1 MYSASSHAD
10 LVAESIKGD
19 IDTGFLQVYGPENE
33 IEAQKETAAASSQ
46 LQWTPLPADPG
57 QHDLT
62 ESFADTYLEYCYP
75 FCPVLDPAHLL
86 DEVARSPLLANALAT
101 AGSHVQPPLVPH
113 AGPAEYYARARTLFY
128 NDEEPDPLATL
139 KAIALFYWWAPK
151 TATIV
156 HRHSSWWW
164 TSVLV
169 RHSQQM
175 DLHRELPAKN
185 PQLTEYTLSVR
196 RRIWWTAYVRCVVGM
211 GASFP
216 ILWLTSRAR
225 QQARERLTALCQSK
239 PAIIDPADCTV
250 REVSLADFPNDPA
263 FQRKG
268 DVFIRWVRLCGI
280 MGRLAKT
287 LYRPDRDGDRLSAST
302 KHLYELSEWINTLP
316 PHLELPIQTARTQ
329 RFDRD
334 VHQLHLPYLTTVII
348 LHLKR
353 RTGHGLP
360 HALPPAIMAAY
371 CISRILRDILAR
383 GNSRFLM
390 AITCWYTGSAFIPL
404 LQASRIPH
412 LARDA
417 NECLDVLERTAE
429 QLQTMWASANLI
441 VGAFRRLRRTTPE
454 ATAAA
459 APRSAA
465 EKEPINPSMISYYNQ
480 QQQLAAGG
488 RRSSSTYTYRG
499 QEVEALT
506 SLPTPVMGSF
516 PGSFTED
523 HRPEATGDGIGG
535 GSGGGGG
542 FDWLTLFPFV
552 THETSRI
559 VGSLLDDRDHGVEAR
574 VFPSPE
580 NTMYHEALMS
590 QLDDMFAIDGL
601 DFMTGV

>member
-1 MYSASSHAD
+1 M
-10 LVAESIKGD
+10 
-19 IDTGFLQVYGPENE
+19 
-33 IEAQKETAAASSQ
+33 
-46 LQWTPLPADPG
+46 
-57 QHDLT
+57 

-75 FCPVLDPAHLL
+75 FCPVLDPGHLF
-86 DEVARSPLLANALAT
+86 DEVSRSPLLANALAT

-113 AGPAEYYARARTLFY
+113 SGPAEYYARARSLFY
-128 NDEEPDPLATL
+128 NDEEPDLLATL
-139 KAIALFYWWAPK
+139 KAVSLFYWWAPK

-164 TSVLV
+164 TSVLI

-175 DLHRELPAKN
+175 DLHREDAVKTPR
-185 PQLTEYTLSVR
+185 LTEYVLSVR
-196 RRIWWTAYVRCVVGM
+196 RRIWWTAFVSDLLVNCGIGR
-211 GASFP
+211 
-216 ILWLTSRAR
+216 LTVSTRTS
-225 QQARERLTALCQSK
+225 QKARERLTALCQSK

-250 REVSLADFPNDPA
+250 REPSLADFPEDPA

-287 LYRPDRDGDRLSAST
+287 LYRPEKDDKLSAST
-302 KHLYELSEWINTLP
+302 KHLYELSDWINTLP
-316 PHLELPIQTARTQ
+316 PHLQLPIRSARTQ

-353 RTGHGLP
+353 SSHSLP
-360 HALPPAIMAAY
+360 QALPPAIMAAY

-404 LQASRIPH
+404 LQASHIPH
-412 LARDA
+412 LAKDA

-454 ATAAA
+454 ATA
-459 APRSAA
+459 RTAA
-465 EKEPINPSMISYYNQ
+465 EKDPSAHQ
-480 QQQLAAGG
+480 QTTTSQ
-488 RRSSSTYTYRG
+488 RSHEGEGS
-499 QEVEALT
+499 T
-506 SLPTPVMGSF
+506 SLPTPVMG
-516 PGSFTED
+516 GS
-523 HRPEATGDGIGG
+523 TGDKPGE
-535 GSGGGGG
+535 SGAA

-552 THETSRI
+552 THETSKI
-559 VGSLLDDRDHGVEAR
+559 VASLLNDRDHGVVTR

-580 NTMYHEALMS
+580 NTMYHEALMT
-590 QLDDMFAIDGL
+590 QLDDMFAIDGM
-601 DFMTGV
+601 DFMTVI